1 MAKLIR
7 LTSDDTNAIFD
18 TTLKQD
24 IIIKPN
30 SKIALKSLSVEVDN
44 KTLIIDSSND
54 DITYQLSDPTGIKTV
69 KLTHD
74 SYDATT
80 AIVLFNDMNIKMNA
94 SLDTSTLGFNKDIK
108 VEFKNSINA
117 KTTKFQCDFN
127 LVKLDE

>member
-74 SYDATT
+74 LYDATT
-80 AIVLFNDMNIKMNA
+80 AIFLFNDMNIKMNA